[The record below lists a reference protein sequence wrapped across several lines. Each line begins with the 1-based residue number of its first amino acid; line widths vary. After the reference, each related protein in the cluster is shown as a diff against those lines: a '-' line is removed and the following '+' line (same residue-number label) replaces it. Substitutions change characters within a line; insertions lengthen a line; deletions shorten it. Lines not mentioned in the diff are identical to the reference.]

1 MSAHIASKSL
11 YYTIFLALLVLTGLT
26 VGVTY
31 VDLGEANLLVA
42 LGIAL
47 TKATLVGLFFMH
59 LRWSNRLVHVTVMT
73 AFVFLAILAIFT
85 FGDYLSRGWLGVAGK

>member
-11 YYTIFLALLVLTGLT
+11 YYTIFLALLALTGLT

-31 VDLGEANLLVA
+31 VDLGQANLFVA
-42 LGIAL
+42 LAIAL

-59 LRWSNRLVHVTVMT
+59 LRWSSRLVHVAVIA
-73 AFVFLAILAIFT
+73 AFAFLAILAMFT
-85 FGDYLSRGWLGVAGK
+85 FGDYVSRGWLGVAGK

>member
-1 MSAHIASKSL
+1 MSAHIAPKSL

-42 LGIAL
+42 LGIAV

-59 LRWSNRLVHVTVMT
+59 LKWSSRLTHVTVIA
-73 AFVFLAILAIFT
+73 AFVFLAFLAMFT
-85 FGDYLSRGWLGVAGK
+85 FGDYLSRGWLGVAGR